1 MERKRTQ
8 AFGGDWT
15 QDKLDRLR
23 RYLSAYTTALKKQ
36 PFELV
41 YIDAFAGTGY
51 RERRRSDERG
61 EPLFPQLADEE
72 PQEFFDGSPRI
83 ALRTEPRFHRFV
95 FVENSEERY
104 GELLSLRE
112 EFPALA
118 DRMSFVPGDCN
129 EYLQRICGQWDWRNC
144 RAVLFLDPFAM
155 QVEWRTLEAVAS
167 TRAIDVWLLWP
178 LMAVNRLLKR
188 YGTIPPSWRKRLE
201 ECLGSS
207 DWQDVF
213 YQKRTEPDLFEKRV
227 VRRRKIADFDVIS
240 DYFLARLRNIFA
252 GVAGNPLQLRNS
264 RGTPLFLLCFA
275 VANPRGERLALRIAQ
290 YILKE

>member
-1 MERKRTQ
+1 MERKRAQ

-15 QDKLDRLR
+15 QDKVDRLR
-23 RYLSAYTTALKKQ
+23 QYLSAYTIALKNQ

-51 RERRRSDERG
+51 RERRRSGERSG
-61 EPLFPQLADEE
+61 LLFPELADEE
-72 PQEFFDGSPRI
+72 PQRFFDGSPRI
-83 ALRTEPRFHRFV
+83 ALRADPPFGRFV
-95 FVENSEERY
+95 FVEKSEQRY

-118 DRMSFVPGDCN
+118 DRMTFVLGDCN
-129 EYLQRICGQWDWRNC
+129 EYLQRMCADWDWRNC

-178 LMAVNRLLKR
+178 LMAMNRLLKR
-188 YGTIPPSWRKRLE
+188 DGTIPVAWRKRLD

-213 YQKRTEPDLFEKRV
+213 YQERTESDLFEEHV
-227 VRRRKIADFDVIS
+227 VRREKVADFDVIS
-240 DYFLARLRNIFA
+240 EYFLGRLKSIFA

-275 VANPRGERLALRIAQ
+275 VANPRGKRVALGIAQ
-290 YILKE
+290 HILRE